1 MSENQFPP
9 GISDVLSSKIQSRT
23 LSMQQERDRL
33 IKENQAGFAEIARM
47 GAQVDPGGLL
57 NARIDILAQMVFGG
71 AESTGYVE
79 FQVRFERMIAAELE
93 RIRGEVRKAQL
104 AAGPAQFS
112 PQQVR
117 QMAQVQGLLGPD
129 GKPFLR

>member
-1 MSENQFPP
+1 MPDSLNGGQRRPLTPAE
-9 GISDVLSSKIQSRT
+9 
-23 LSMQQERDRL
+23 ERDRL
-33 IKENQAGFAEIARM
+33 IEQNRAGFAEISRM

-57 NARIDILAQMVFGG
+57 NARIDILAQMIFGG
-71 AESTGYVE
+71 LESSGYVE
-79 FQVRFERMIAAELE
+79 FQLRFERVVAEQLE

-117 QMAQVQGLLGPD
+117 QMAQQQGLLGPN
-129 GKPFLR
+129 GKPLKR